1 MNIVK
6 HETVELSAEE
16 KKAFDF
22 VGRMLENITNT
33 ADDPNLIQ
41 RSQQLSQQFYQFYVY
56 LKVGEEDE

>member
-22 VGRMLENITNT
+22 VGRMLENIANS
-33 ADDPNLIQ
+33 ADDDNLIE
-41 RSQQLSQQFYQFYVY
+41 RSVRLSQSLYQFYVY
-56 LKVGEEDE
+56 LKVEDKK